1 MDDRPTVLC
10 DGKHLRFVRR
20 GHWEYVTRRGIVGV
34 VTIIAVTRE
43 RKLILVEQH
52 RPPVEANVIE
62 LPAGLAGDGPHHHE
76 TLESA
81 ARRELLEET
90 GYEAGTMAYVG
101 GGTVSPGLTDELI
114 TIFLASDLNKT
125 GPGVGDGDEQ
135 ITLHEV
141 PLDQLDRWL
150 EQQAQLGKMVDLK
163 VYSVTYF
170 LNRAGKR

>member
-1 MDDRPTVLC
+1 MINDRPTVLS
-10 DGKHLRFVRR
+10 DGKHLRFLRR
-20 GHWEYVTRRGIVGV
+20 GTWEYVSRRGVVGV
-34 VTIIAVTRE
+34 VTIIAVNRE
-43 RKLILVEQH
+43 GKLILVEQH

-114 TIFLASDLNKT
+114 TLFVASDLNKT
-125 GPGVGDGDEQ
+125 GPGAGDGGEQ

-141 PLDQLDRWL
+141 PLKDLDSWL

-163 VYSVTYF
+163 VYTVTHF
-170 LNRAGKR
+170 LKRAGR